1 MDSPQPRTGMGS
13 ILVVVAEPSARQIL
27 SQLLEREGYEVRCA
41 PSGHTALKFA
51 REEPPELILLDV
63 PLPDVDG
70 FEVCRHLKED
80 AGTRGVPVIFLSA
93 LEDAKDRVK
102 GFAAGGA
109 DYITR
114 PFHAEEVLAGVRTNV
129 TLYRLQRELG
139 RRVEEQAAALKQSD
153 ETLRERLQF
162 ETLLSDLSAQFVS
175 IPADQVDREIENAQR
190 RICEDLDLDLSSLWQ
205 GSVGSA
211 NLITLTHFY
220 RRVAGPQPPEQMMA
234 SEYFPWSSQQLMA
247 GRVVVTPSTESVPA
261 EAARD
266 RETWRQFGIKT
277 SLGFPLRAGG
287 GPTFGVLS
295 FNDMKGERTWSDA
308 LVQRLQLVA
317 QVFANALARKGADEA
332 LRESEA
338 RLTLAAASAN
348 AGLWELDLETRRF
361 WATDK
366 ARNLFG
372 IPLDSELTLDSFF
385 TFVHPEDRERIQQA
399 VERVTLFGED
409 ARVEYRS
416 LQPDG
421 SVRWMIS
428 RGRRHP
434 SESSAKPARLMGV
447 TIDITE
453 RKQMEEQL
461 QARLLEIERLK
472 QELELENIYLR
483 EETKH
488 LFGHEEVV
496 GQGDAMREV
505 LAQVDQVARTDS
517 TVLIVGETGT
527 GKELIARAIHNLSR
541 RKDRPLVTVNCASL
555 PPSLIESELFGR
567 EKGAYT
573 GAMTMMKG
581 RFEFADGSTLF
592 LDEIGEMPL
601 EVQAKLLRVL
611 EEGRFERLGSSR
623 TVHVDVRILAASNR
637 DLAHDAHAGKF
648 RKDLYYRLNVFPIAI
663 PPLRERS
670 EDIPLLAWSFVREFG
685 KKMGKR
691 IESIPR
697 RTMEVLRRYPWPGN
711 VRELRNVIEHAMII
725 SEGKTLGVRMPA
737 LAAEEPVPSPALDEV
752 ERKHILS
759 VLEKT
764 RWRLAGE
771 GGAAEQLGLKR
782 TTLQARM
789 KKLGIKR
796 ATS

>member
-1 MDSPQPRTGMGS
+1 MAQTEADRHTDF
-13 ILVVVAEPSARQIL
+13 
-27 SQLLEREGYEVRCA
+27 EGR
-41 PSGHTALKFA
+41 
-51 REEPPELILLDV
+51 
-63 PLPDVDG
+63 
-70 FEVCRHLKED
+70 
-80 AGTRGVPVIFLSA
+80 
-93 LEDAKDRVK
+93 
-102 GFAAGGA
+102 
-109 DYITR
+109 
-114 PFHAEEVLAGVRTNV
+114 LA
-129 TLYRLQRELG
+129 
-139 RRVEEQAAALKQSD
+139 
-153 ETLRERLQF
+153 F
-162 ETLLSDLSAQFVS
+162 ETLLADLSSRFVNLS
-175 IPADQVDREIENAQR
+175 ADQVDPEIENAQR
-190 RICEDLDLDLSSLWQ
+190 RICEGLDLDLSSLWQ
-205 GSVGSA
+205 GSVGPP
-211 NLITLTHFY
+211 NHLTLTHFY
-220 RRVAGPQPPEQMMA
+220 RRLDGPQPPAQMRG
-234 SEYFPWSSQQLMA
+234 SEYFPWTYQQLMA
-247 GRVVVTPSTESVPA
+247 GKVVVVPSIEDVPA

-266 RETWRQFGIKT
+266 REAWRQFGIKT
-277 SLGFPLRAGG
+277 ALAFPLRTGG
-287 GPTFGVLS
+287 GPTLGVLS
-295 FNDMKGERTWSDA
+295 FNDMKTERTWSDA
-308 LVQRLQLVA
+308 LVKRLQLVA
-317 QVFANALARKGADEA
+317 QVFANALARKRAEQA
-332 LRESEA
+332 LCASEA

-361 WATDK
+361 WVTDK

-372 IPLDSELTLDSFF
+372 IPLDSELILDSFL

-399 VERVTLFGED
+399 VEQITRFGED
-409 ARVEYRS
+409 VQVEYRS

-434 SESSAKPARLMGV
+434 ESSEKPVRLMGV

-472 QELELENIYLR
+472 QELEQENIYLR

-496 GQGDAMREV
+496 GQSDAMREV
-505 LAQVDQVARTDS
+505 LARVDQVARTDS
-517 TVLIVGETGT
+517 TVVIVGETGT
-527 GKELIARAIHNLSR
+527 GKELIARAIHSLSR

-592 LDEIGEMPL
+592 LDEIGELPL

-623 TVHVDVRILAASNR
+623 TIHADVRILAASNR

-663 PPLRERS
+663 PPLRKRS

-697 RTMEVLRRYPWPGN
+697 RTMEALGRYPWPGN

-725 SEGKTLGVRMPA
+725 SEGKTLEVRLPA
-737 LAAEEPVPSPALDEV
+737 LATEEPAPSPALDEI
-752 ERKHILS
+752 ERTHILS

-789 KKLGIKR
+789 KKLGLTR
-796 ATS
+796 PTR